1 MLKYFHTQLFMLT
14 VLSIVLLLFTTVN
27 CNYKQ
32 SYNND
37 VKAAVLYERR
47 LPFFNVG
54 THDSNEQDKSTDED
68 VNLMIRD
75 TFKPYPNRRSFYAMR
90 GKRRAILP

>member
-1 MLKYFHTQLFMLT
+1 MLKYFHTQL
-14 VLSIVLLLFTTVN
+14 
-27 CNYKQ
+27 YKQ

-37 VKAAVLYERR
+37 VKAAVLYGRQ
-47 LPFFNVG
+47 LPFFNVK
-54 THDSNEQDKSTDED
+54 TYNSNEQDKSSDED

-75 TFKPYPNRRSFYAMR
+75 SFKPYPNRRSFYAMR